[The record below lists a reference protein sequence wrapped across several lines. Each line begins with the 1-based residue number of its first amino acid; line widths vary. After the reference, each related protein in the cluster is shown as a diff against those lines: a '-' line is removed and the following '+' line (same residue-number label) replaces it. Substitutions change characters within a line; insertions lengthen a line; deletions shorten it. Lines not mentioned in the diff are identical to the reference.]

1 MCWFPEKISLQPI
14 LGLDDLE
21 YPPEKTEQFKFI
33 TIFQELVE
41 GKNMPKRETKL
52 IPHTLYHLVSM
63 NVHPPSIH
71 TVHLRSSLKYGK
83 LEPSVVQ
90 FKNSGF

>member
-33 TIFQELVE
+33 TIFQELK
-41 GKNMPKRETKL
+41 GKTCQKEKQN
-52 IPHTLYHLVSM
+52 
-63 NVHPPSIH
+63 
-71 TVHLRSSLKYGK
+71 
-83 LEPSVVQ
+83 
-90 FKNSGF
+90 